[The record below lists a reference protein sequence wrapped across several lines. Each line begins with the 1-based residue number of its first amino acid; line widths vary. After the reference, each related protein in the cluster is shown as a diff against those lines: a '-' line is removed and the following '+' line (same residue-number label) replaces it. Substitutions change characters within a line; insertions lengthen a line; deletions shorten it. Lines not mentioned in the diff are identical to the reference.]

1 MEIAVYN
8 LTKNKVRVKSLIIIL
23 ERAAKQLKMS
33 GEVSIVLAGDQR
45 LRSLN
50 QTWRGLDKSTD
61 VLSFSLLTRGLSGG
75 LRFSAAKGA
84 KGTAA
89 KISNNQASRASKK
102 IINGEIFINLA
113 DCRRPQ
119 KYLDIFEKSASM
131 TEILHFLALH
141 GLLHLVGLKDDTEA
155 GRKMMI
161 KRGLEL
167 LK

>member
-8 LTKNKVRVKSLIIIL
+8 LTKNKIQIKKLTAIL
-23 ERAAKQLKMS
+23 EQAAKKLKLN
-33 GEVSIVLAGDQR
+33 GEVSVVLAGDQR

-61 VLSFSLLTRGLSGG
+61 VLSFSLSAKGLSGG

-119 KYLDIFEKSASM
+119 KYLDIFDKLVSM
-131 TEILHFLALH
+131 TEILHFLAIH
-141 GLLHLVGLKDDTEA
+141 GLLHLAGLKDDTEA
-155 GRKMMI
+155 GRQMMI
-161 KRGLEL
+161 RRGLEL
-167 LK
+167 LT